1 MTLPTT
7 LMTPSLSTRF
17 SLWPLLVATAL
28 GILAAVTGYLRYA
41 PPPLPAEGTPER
53 QAHERI
59 VQIMHDLVGDGIP
72 HPAGS
77 EQNRVVRERIIASI
91 EDLGLSVEQHETSA
105 LNWRTQQPVPLVN
118 LLVFLPGTEPG
129 GTIALASHHD
139 STANGPGAAD
149 DAAAVA
155 ISLEL
160 IRHYHANPPKNNL
173 LILITDG
180 EELGLLGA
188 EKFVRE
194 HPRAREIDLIVNLE
208 ARGTSGPSCMF
219 ETADASL
226 WSIQHYA
233 AIAERPITSS
243 LFYEVYRLLPNNTDF
258 TRYKELPIQGWNF
271 AFIGSVLNYHTPQDT
286 VDNVDPRSIY
296 HHTQHAAGLLAR
308 LAHAETLSSQPGRA
322 VYFDFL
328 GWRVIHWPQSWTLP
342 LASLPT
348 LLALTAYVALA
359 QRGRLRPLHL
369 LIATVGLGLTLVV
382 LLAGLVATFY
392 SLQWQDHFSPPW
404 PNYPVPL
411 LLVFWVVSIGL
422 LLACGWLLQYQRTEV
437 YLLLSLLWLALLWLS
452 SIYVPGASYL
462 FLLPAAGHA
471 AGAWVVARAPII
483 AATVAWVSI
492 AILWLPLEPLFYDAL
507 GFMNRDI
514 LLARLLLLHLG
525 LLPVCLA
532 CHGPSAAHQARLPS
546 AQPNP

>member
-1 MTLPTT
+1 MI
-7 LMTPSLSTRF
+7 PSSLTRF
-17 SLWPLLVATAL
+17 SPWPLVIATVIGVTAALV
-28 GILAAVTGYLRYA
+28 GFLRYA
-41 PPPLPAEGTPER
+41 PPPLPAAGTPER
-53 QAHERI
+53 QAHQRI
-59 VQIMHDLVGDGIP
+59 VQIMHDLVGDGLP

-77 EQNRVVRERIIASI
+77 EQNRVVRERIVAHV
-91 EDLGLSVEQHETSA
+91 EALGLVVEQHATSA
-105 LNWRTQQPVPLVN
+105 LNRRTQQPVPLVN
-118 LLVFLPGTEPG
+118 LLVFLPGTEPA

-139 STANGPGAAD
+139 STPNGPGAAD

-160 IRHYHANPPKNNL
+160 LRYYQANPPKNNL
-173 LILITDG
+173 LMLITDG

-194 HPRAREIDLIVNLE
+194 HPRALDIDLLVNLE

-233 AIAERPITSS
+233 AIAQRPITSS

-328 GWRVIHWPQSWTLP
+328 GWGVIHWPQSWALP
-342 LASLPT
+342 LAALTT
-348 LLALTAYVALA
+348 LLALTGCVSLA
-359 QRGRLRPLHL
+359 QRNRLRPLHL
-369 LIATVGLGLTLVV
+369 LSATAGLGLTLLI

-404 PNYPVPL
+404 PNYPLPL

-422 LLACGWLLQYQRTEV
+422 LLACGWLLQRRRTEI
-437 YLLLSLLWLALLWLS
+437 YLLMSFVWLALLWLT

-462 FLLPAAGHA
+462 FLLPALGHA
-471 AGAWVVARAPII
+471 LGAWVVDRAPVL
-483 AATVAWVSI
+483 AATLAWASI
-492 AILWLPLEPLFYDAL
+492 ALLWLPLEPLFYDAL

-514 LLARLLLLHLG
+514 LLGRLFLLHIG
-525 LLPVCLA
+525 LLPACLA
-532 CHGPSAAHQARLPS
+532 CHTPVATDQSDATSPQTTP
-546 AQPNP
+546 